1 MTTTDFQGPEHS
13 ALVDVNAAIDR
24 AKQHWNPVAS
34 HTDNEAAYLD
44 RFVLA
49 AEVLILR
56 QELADT
62 HDALD
67 EAEREVE
74 TLQEAIRNIDFE

>member
-1 MTTTDFQGPEHS
+1 MTTTMTELRRLNHD
-13 ALVDVNAAIDR
+13 VDAAIDR
-24 AKQHWNPVAS
+24 AKQPWNPVAS
-34 HTDNEAAYLD
+34 NVDNEAAYRD

-49 AEVLILR
+49 AEVLVLR
-56 QELADT
+56 EELAAT
-62 HDALD
+62 QDAQH